1 MGSCLSCRSCK
12 SSSSTCTPFDAI
24 RLVHLDGYV
33 EDLNHPISVSEVM
46 GEPPKQ
52 FLCTAAQLVST
63 CAGSKPLNPETQL
76 QRGHIYFVLPLSTL
90 QDYVSP
96 LDMASLVKRL
106 TATAKSVSPKIIA
119 SSSRIKEMPCRAR
132 RRSWKP
138 ILETIREISFTRRSE
153 SDLREIHCITV
164 K

>member
-1 MGSCLSCRSCK
+1 MGCCLSCRSSC
-12 SSSSTCTPFDAI
+12 STPFDTI

-33 EDLNHPISVSEVM
+33 EDLNHPISVSEVI

-76 QRGHIYFVLPLSTL
+76 QRGHIYFVLPLSTTL

-106 TATAKSVSPKIIA
+106 TATAKSVSPKIIS